1 MDGEAG
7 ERNRC
12 PIRLPGTLDENGIGE
27 KDEGK
32 NQWHPDITLGN
43 LGLQAKENH
52 VIATRYT
59 RRYTWEGPVV
69 FERVI
74 DRDFPEGERL
84 FLEVERARVL
94 SLSVGETEV
103 PHFRTP
109 CLNSP
114 QVFEVTGLWKRGK
127 AIRFT
132 ADNSFRAFPKR
143 RS

>member
-1 MDGEAG
+1 MINAEMIQKEVKMIYDLSGQWTAKLENG
-7 ERNRC
+7 IVC

-74 DRDFPEGERL
+74 DRDFRKENACSLRWN
-84 FLEVERARVL
+84 AR
-94 SLSVGETEV
+94 G
-103 PHFRTP
+103 
-109 CLNSP
+109 C
-114 QVFEVTGLWKRGK
+114 
-127 AIRFT
+127 
-132 ADNSFRAFPKR
+132 
-143 RS
+143 